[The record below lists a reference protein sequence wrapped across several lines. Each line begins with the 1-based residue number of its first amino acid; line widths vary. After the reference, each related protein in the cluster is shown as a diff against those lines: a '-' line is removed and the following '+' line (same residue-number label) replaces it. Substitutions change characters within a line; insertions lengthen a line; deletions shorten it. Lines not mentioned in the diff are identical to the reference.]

1 MNYKE
6 GLKPLIGENAKV
18 LILGSLPG
26 DESIR
31 KQEYYG
37 NPNNMF
43 WDILSQILRDKVP
56 ERYADKVAYLNR
68 HEIALWDI
76 LHSAERKGSLDSNII
91 NENFNDIAGLIVKN
105 PSIETIVTNGGKAE
119 KSLKKYLKN
128 NPWLTKKKIYFCKSS
143 SGMSRCAGWDL
154 QRLVTQWREILN

>member
-6 GLKPLIGENAKV
+6 GLNPLVGDEAKI

-31 KQEYYG
+31 KKEYYG

-43 WDILSQILRDKVP
+43 WEVMEQILEDKVP
-56 ERYADKVAYLNR
+56 DEYADKVKYLNR
-68 HEIALWDI
+68 HGIALWDI
-76 LHSAERKGSLDSNII
+76 LHSAERNGSLDSNIR
-91 NENFNDIAGLIVKN
+91 NEEFNDIAGLVMEN
-105 PSIETIVTNGGKAE
+105 PSIETIVTNGRKSE
-119 KSLKKYLKN
+119 KLLKKYLKN
-128 NPWLTKKKIYFCKSS
+128 NSSLINKKIYYCTST

-154 QRLVTQWREILN
+154 HRLVSQWREILN